1 MPGVPREPGWPSRPV
16 SSLSRCFSA
25 GGRKRDTGE
34 RRKQEETAEEGVEK
48 VVEGKEKWEDDQR
61 RGGEDEE
68 DEEDEEDAG
77 FLFDP
82 RPSRTQYFLFCRD
95 RGRGRRNRQVI
106 RSRCVHTGTPT
117 CLDRPRDEEESDLA
131 ILELTV
137 VWAATLETSG
147 SIVKVANFAG
157 VAGGAL

>member
-34 RRKQEETAEEGVEK
+34 RRRREETSEEGVEK
-48 VVEGKEKWEDDQR
+48 GVDGREKWEDDQR
-61 RGGEDEE
+61 RGGED
-68 DEEDEEDAG
+68 AG
-77 FLFDP
+77 CLLDS
-82 RPSRTQYFLFCRD
+82 RPSRTQSFFFCRD

-106 RSRCVHTGTPT
+106 RSRCIHTGTPT
-117 CLDRPRDEEESDLA
+117 CLDRPRDEEERDLA
-131 ILELTV
+131 ILEPTV

-147 SIVKVANFAG
+147 SIVKVAHF
-157 VAGGAL
+157 AGGAL